1 MGCIRICGKVI
12 LAPIVIPYKLCF
24 RRKRPTPH
32 SNNNI
37 RPSLAPP
44 PPPPFLSA
52 STYSNLNDNT
62 SQQHQQ
68 APSFDSQQPS
78 PTLPLP
84 TADYEVF
91 LSFRGPDTRHQFSEI
106 LGLFLAKNKIR
117 TFLDDNELRQGDRI
131 APSLAKAIEQSKIYI
146 PILSLKYAESK
157 WCLNELAEM
166 VEREKRNDGHIIL
179 PIFYLVEPR
188 DVGHQTGP
196 YEVAFQQH
204 ARKYDAKTILSW
216 KNALQRVGKIKGW
229 TVKSKDEH
237 ATIIDRVS
245 SVVWSHINRSED
257 LLGADEFV
265 GMDDHVEAVME
276 KLSLDSPGTIMVGL
290 HGFGGIGKTTIARV
304 VYHKLATRFERR
316 CFLEDVRTTQEGK
329 DGIISLQRKLIS
341 NIMITRDSDPGYVDD
356 VHRGRKLI
364 QDRVSQ
370 FKVLIILD
378 DVDERFDF
386 KEVLGDPRKFV
397 SGSRFI
403 VTSRNTKILRS
414 LNENQCRLY
423 EVRPMN
429 RKLSLQLFCRSA
441 FQGNAPLPGY
451 ETLSQEIVQRTEGVP
466 LVLKVVGSS
475 LLREEKSFWEDTL
488 LRLGK
493 IPHKEIIERLKI
505 SYESLDYE
513 AKQVFLDIACFYIG
527 RRKDFPSYMWSDLG
541 FHPVTAITILTQRSL
556 LKIGDDGD
564 LQMHDQLRDMGRAIV
579 REENIEQPWM
589 RSRVW
594 DKKEATELLQN
605 MKGSNQV
612 KALVVDDAY
621 DNVGKLKRQHFLN
634 LPKLRYFEAQ
644 QVEFIG
650 DFINILP
657 NIRWLC
663 LPLHKSEG
671 HHPINFPMENLI
683 ILDLNCSSNLQDDWG
698 GWSQIKMAKKLK
710 VMDLSDCPSLTKL
723 PDFPE
728 SGSLEWLDLSNV
740 NGLDSGVEL
749 DVGNLWNLKLL
760 HLSNI
765 KIGRITGG
773 TIGTME
779 SLQDLDLNDFECDN
793 LKEVLVDIEE
803 LTSLERLQI
812 TRSEKVLLG
821 KLPTSL
827 KLLYTSYKVVNLWEL
842 LELED
847 LFVLDSNSELEIPP
861 ADEDSW
867 WKVSKLKSM
876 MLKKTKIEVV
886 PTTSSCM
893 LPSSLTS
900 LLIWDCLESVW
911 LPTLENLEN
920 LIHLAIKECSYLGE
934 IQGLD
939 NLLQFNKLETLE
951 LTSCPLLTSTF
962 LRGSAGTAAGKIV
975 IESLRELCIRKCG
988 GGIPH
993 LPSFP
998 RLTTLEIGPLT
1009 PPDNDDQV
1017 NIYLYMNIQGYT

>member
-1 MGCIRICGKVI
+1 
-12 LAPIVIPYKLCF
+12 
-24 RRKRPTPH
+24 
-32 SNNNI
+32 
-37 RPSLAPP
+37 
-44 PPPPFLSA
+44 
-52 STYSNLNDNT
+52 
-62 SQQHQQ
+62 
-68 APSFDSQQPS
+68 
-78 PTLPLP
+78 
-84 TADYEVF
+84 
-91 LSFRGPDTRHQFSEI
+91 
-106 LGLFLAKNKIR
+106 
-117 TFLDDNELRQGDRI
+117 
-131 APSLAKAIEQSKIYI
+131 
-146 PILSLKYAESK
+146 
-157 WCLNELAEM
+157 
-166 VEREKRNDGHIIL
+166 
-179 PIFYLVEPR
+179 
-188 DVGHQTGP
+188 
-196 YEVAFQQH
+196 
-204 ARKYDAKTILSW
+204 
-216 KNALQRVGKIKGW
+216 
-229 TVKSKDEH
+229 
-237 ATIIDRVS
+237 
-245 SVVWSHINRSED
+245 
-257 LLGADEFV
+257 
-265 GMDDHVEAVME
+265 
-276 KLSLDSPGTIMVGL
+276 
-290 HGFGGIGKTTIARV
+290 
-304 VYHKLATRFERR
+304 
-316 CFLEDVRTTQEGK
+316 
-329 DGIISLQRKLIS
+329 
-341 NIMITRDSDPGYVDD
+341 MITRDSDPGYVDD

-386 KEVLGDPRKFV
+386 K
-397 SGSRFI
+397 
-403 VTSRNTKILRS
+403 
-414 LNENQCRLY
+414 
-423 EVRPMN
+423 
-429 RKLSLQLFCRSA
+429 
-441 FQGNAPLPGY
+441 
-451 ETLSQEIVQRTEGVP
+451 
-466 LVLKVVGSS
+466 
-475 LLREEKSFWEDTL
+475 REEKSFWEDTL

-541 FHPVTAITILTQRSL
+541 FHPVTAITI
-556 LKIGDDGD
+556 
-564 LQMHDQLRDMGRAIV
+564 
-579 REENIEQPWM
+579 
-589 RSRVW
+589 
-594 DKKEATELLQN
+594 
-605 MKGSNQV
+605 
-612 KALVVDDAY
+612 
-621 DNVGKLKRQHFLN
+621 N

-698 GWSQIKMAKKLK
+698 GWSQIK
-710 VMDLSDCPSLTKL
+710 
-723 PDFPE
+723 
-728 SGSLEWLDLSNV
+728 
-740 NGLDSGVEL
+740 
-749 DVGNLWNLKLL
+749 
-760 HLSNI
+760 
-765 KIGRITGG
+765 
-773 TIGTME
+773 
-779 SLQDLDLNDFECDN
+779 
-793 LKEVLVDIEE
+793 
-803 LTSLERLQI
+803 
-812 TRSEKVLLG
+812 
-821 KLPTSL
+821 
-827 KLLYTSYKVVNLWEL
+827 EL

-876 MLKKTKIEVV
+876 
-886 PTTSSCM
+886 M

>member
-229 TVKSKDEH
+229 TVKSKDRH

-605 MKGSNQV
+605 MK
-612 KALVVDDAY
+612 
-621 DNVGKLKRQHFLN
+621 N

-812 TRSEKVLLG
+812 TRSEKAIMDYQLS
-821 KLPTSL
+821 KEEED
-827 KLLYTSYKVVNLWEL
+827 TSYKVVNLWEL

-886 PTTSSCM
+886 PTTSTSQSSSSSASSSCM

>member
-229 TVKSKDEH
+229 TVKSKDRH

-793 LKEVLVDIEE
+793 LKEVLV
-803 LTSLERLQI
+803 
-812 TRSEKVLLG
+812 
-821 KLPTSL
+821 LPTSL

-886 PTTSSCM
+886 PTTST

>member
-779 SLQDLDLNDFECDN
+779 SLQDLDH
-793 LKEVLVDIEE
+793 
-803 LTSLERLQI
+803 
-812 TRSEKVLLG
+812 
-821 KLPTSL
+821 
-827 KLLYTSYKVVNLWEL
+827 
-842 LELED
+842 
-847 LFVLDSNSELEIPP
+847 SNSELEIPP

-886 PTTSSCM
+886 PTTSTSQSSSSSASSSCM

-920 LIHLAIKECSYLGE
+920 LIHLAIKECRLRE
-934 IQGLD
+934 IPGLAE
-939 NLLQFNKLETLE
+939 LKSLERLILAGCTSLERLTL
-951 LTSCPLLTSTF
+951 PV
-962 LRGSAGTAAGKIV
+962 AAAGDHHLKELDIRGCTNLPPRDLSALKANLPNV
-975 IESLRELCIRKCG
+975 HIRWPHEPCRSRRE
-988 GGIPH
+988 IP
-993 LPSFP
+993 SVF
-998 RLTTLEIGPLT
+998 RGPELWRMV
-1009 PPDNDDQV
+1009 PED
-1017 NIYLYMNIQGYT
+1017 

>member
-698 GWSQIKMAKKLK
+698 GWSQIKVCCA
-710 VMDLSDCPSLTKL
+710 SL
-723 PDFPE
+723 
-728 SGSLEWLDLSNV
+728 
-740 NGLDSGVEL
+740 
-749 DVGNLWNLKLL
+749 
-760 HLSNI
+760 
-765 KIGRITGG
+765 
-773 TIGTME
+773 
-779 SLQDLDLNDFECDN
+779 
-793 LKEVLVDIEE
+793 VLV
-803 LTSLERLQI
+803 
-812 TRSEKVLLG
+812 G
-821 KLPTSL
+821 
-827 KLLYTSYKVVNLWEL
+827 
-842 LELED
+842 
-847 LFVLDSNSELEIPP
+847 
-861 ADEDSW
+861 
-867 WKVSKLKSM
+867 
-876 MLKKTKIEVV
+876 
-886 PTTSSCM
+886 
-893 LPSSLTS
+893 
-900 LLIWDCLESVW
+900 
-911 LPTLENLEN
+911 
-920 LIHLAIKECSYLGE
+920 
-934 IQGLD
+934 
-939 NLLQFNKLETLE
+939 
-951 LTSCPLLTSTF
+951 
-962 LRGSAGTAAGKIV
+962 
-975 IESLRELCIRKCG
+975 
-988 GGIPH
+988 PH
-993 LPSFP
+993 
-998 RLTTLEIGPLT
+998 
-1009 PPDNDDQV
+1009 
-1017 NIYLYMNIQGYT
+1017 

>member
-216 KNALQRVGKIKGW
+216 KNALQR
-229 TVKSKDEH
+229 
-237 ATIIDRVS
+237 
-245 SVVWSHINRSED
+245 
-257 LLGADEFV
+257 DEFV

-698 GWSQIKMAKKLK
+698 GWSQTKKLK

-803 LTSLERLQI
+803 LTSLMEASSNQ
-812 TRSEKVLLG
+812 EAGGGVLLG

-886 PTTSSCM
+886 PTTTSSSCM

>member
-488 LRLGK
+488 LR
-493 IPHKEIIERLKI
+493 
-505 SYESLDYE
+505 
-513 AKQVFLDIACFYIG
+513 
-527 RRKDFPSYMWSDLG
+527 
-541 FHPVTAITILTQRSL
+541 VTAITILTQRSL

-698 GWSQIKMAKKLK
+698 GWSQIKVCCA
-710 VMDLSDCPSLTKL
+710 SL
-723 PDFPE
+723 
-728 SGSLEWLDLSNV
+728 
-740 NGLDSGVEL
+740 
-749 DVGNLWNLKLL
+749 
-760 HLSNI
+760 
-765 KIGRITGG
+765 
-773 TIGTME
+773 
-779 SLQDLDLNDFECDN
+779 
-793 LKEVLVDIEE
+793 VLV
-803 LTSLERLQI
+803 
-812 TRSEKVLLG
+812 G
-821 KLPTSL
+821 
-827 KLLYTSYKVVNLWEL
+827 
-842 LELED
+842 
-847 LFVLDSNSELEIPP
+847 
-861 ADEDSW
+861 
-867 WKVSKLKSM
+867 
-876 MLKKTKIEVV
+876 
-886 PTTSSCM
+886 
-893 LPSSLTS
+893 
-900 LLIWDCLESVW
+900 
-911 LPTLENLEN
+911 
-920 LIHLAIKECSYLGE
+920 
-934 IQGLD
+934 
-939 NLLQFNKLETLE
+939 
-951 LTSCPLLTSTF
+951 
-962 LRGSAGTAAGKIV
+962 
-975 IESLRELCIRKCG
+975 
-988 GGIPH
+988 PH
-993 LPSFP
+993 
-998 RLTTLEIGPLT
+998 
-1009 PPDNDDQV
+1009 
-1017 NIYLYMNIQGYT
+1017 

>member
-290 HGFGGIGKTTIARV
+290 HGFGGI
-304 VYHKLATRFERR
+304 
-316 CFLEDVRTTQEGK
+316 
-329 DGIISLQRKLIS
+329 
-341 NIMITRDSDPGYVDD
+341 
-356 VHRGRKLI
+356 
-364 QDRVSQ
+364 
-370 FKVLIILD
+370 
-378 DVDERFDF
+378 
-386 KEVLGDPRKFV
+386 KFV

-812 TRSEKVLLG
+812 TRSEKAIMDYQ
-821 KLPTSL
+821 LPTSL

-886 PTTSSCM
+886 PTTSTSSCM

>member
-229 TVKSKDEH
+229 TVKSKDRH

-403 VTSRNTKILRS
+403 VTSRNT
-414 LNENQCRLY
+414 
-423 EVRPMN
+423 
-429 RKLSLQLFCRSA
+429 
-441 FQGNAPLPGY
+441 
-451 ETLSQEIVQRTEGVP
+451 
-466 LVLKVVGSS
+466 
-475 LLREEKSFWEDTL
+475 
-488 LRLGK
+488 
-493 IPHKEIIERLKI
+493 
-505 SYESLDYE
+505 
-513 AKQVFLDIACFYIG
+513 
-527 RRKDFPSYMWSDLG
+527 
-541 FHPVTAITILTQRSL
+541 
-556 LKIGDDGD
+556 KIGDDGD

-812 TRSEKVLLG
+812 TRSEKAIMDYQLS
-821 KLPTSL
+821 KEEED
-827 KLLYTSYKVVNLWEL
+827 TSYKVVNLWEL

-876 MLKKTKIEVV
+876 MLKKTKIEAS
-886 PTTSSCM
+886 SSCM